1 MDWKAGLRPAILVG
15 AACQI
20 VALLW
25 MGRSSPIQGDWA
37 MGVRLLVIF
46 LVPAA
51 ATWLIV
57 VIRTASRDS
66 R

>member
-25 MGRSSPIQGDWA
+25 MARSSPIQGDWA
-37 MGVRLLVIF
+37 MGLRLLVTF

-57 VIRTASRDS
+57 MMKGASRNS